1 MLELFVGNRNY
12 SSWSMRAGVLVRQ
25 AGIDCRE
32 IRVRLDMHE
41 PDSRFRQII
50 TPLNPA
56 ATVPLL
62 RDGEL
67 IVSDSLAIAEYLA
80 ERFPD
85 RQLWPAEVAARA
97 RARSACAR
105 MHAGFSAL
113 RQACP
118 MNIEASLVEAGRLIW
133 RDRPAV
139 RADVQAIDTL
149 WQDLLAR
156 HGGPLLFG
164 GFSIADA
171 YYAPIAMRLLGFGL
185 PVSVV
190 SAQYIQRVAG
200 LPGVASWIADA
211 RAEHD
216 FLVDD
221 EPYRL
226 APDGAAG

>member
-1 MLELFVGNRNY
+1 MLELFIGNRNY

-32 IRVRLDMHE
+32 ILVRLDIHE
-41 PDSRFRQII
+41 ADSQFRRTI

-56 ATVPLL
+56 STVPVL

-67 IVSDSLAIAEYLA
+67 IVTDSLAIAEYLA
-80 ERFPD
+80 ERFPAH
-85 RQLWPAEVAARA
+85 RLWPEDIAARA
-97 RARSACAR
+97 QARSACAR

-118 MNIEASLVEAGRLIW
+118 MNIEASLLDTGKLIW

-139 RADVQAIDTL
+139 RADVQAIDAM
-149 WQDLLAR
+149 WQTLLAR

-164 GFSIADA
+164 RFSIADA
-171 YYAPIAMRLLGFGL
+171 YYAPICMRLKGFGL
-185 PVSVV
+185 PL
-190 SAQYIQRVAG
+190 SAASADYLQRVVE
-200 LPGVASWIADA
+200 LPGVVSWMADA
-211 RAEHD
+211 LAEHD

-226 APDGAAG
+226 APDSAGG

>member
-1 MLELFVGNRNY
+1 MLELYVGNRNY

-25 AGIDCRE
+25 AGIECRE
-32 IRVRLDMHE
+32 IYVRLDIRE
-41 PDSRFRQII
+41 PDSQFRRII

-56 ATVPLL
+56 GTVPLL
-62 RDGEL
+62 RDGDL

-85 RQLWPAEVAARA
+85 RELWPTEVAARA

-105 MHAGFSAL
+105 MHAGFGAL

-118 MNIEASLVEAGRLIW
+118 MNIEASLVEVGQLIW

-139 RADVQAIDTL
+139 RADVQAIDAL

-164 GFSIADA
+164 RFSIADA
-171 YYAPIAMRLLGFGL
+171 YYAPICMRLLGFGL
-185 PVSVV
+185 PLSAV
-190 SAQYIQRVAG
+190 SADYVRRVAE

-216 FLVDD
+216 FLIED

-226 APDGAAG
+226 GAEGPVG